1 MAKDAQ
7 LATWYNAFNAL
18 PYTKVIDAYV
28 QAIQAGKIQA
38 SQMEQLQDLYLT
50 HLVNSASL
58 DALSGGQIL
67 RYLNGREMEAVNL
80 RLILLGRAN
89 GIAKEAIEERMR
101 LGYHDN

>member
-1 MAKDAQ
+1 MLNLCK
-7 LATWYNAFNAL
+7 
-18 PYTKVIDAYV
+18 
-28 QAIQAGKIQA
+28 QARFKPVRW
-38 SQMEQLQDLYLT
+38 SN
-50 HLVNSASL
+50 LVNSASL

>member
-1 MAKDAQ
+1 
-7 LATWYNAFNAL
+7 
-18 PYTKVIDAYV
+18 
-28 QAIQAGKIQA
+28 
-38 SQMEQLQDLYLT
+38 MEQLQDLYLT

-58 DALSGGQIL
+58 DVLSGGQIL

-89 GIAKEAIEERMR
+89 GITKEAIEERMR